1 MVLLSYPPSS
11 LAPDAAL
18 QSLISVSRTRLAR
31 HIMSLNA
38 NSDRVLF
45 HYNGHGVPKP
55 TANGKIWVLNKSG
68 INTIWYQSAVVDWLR
83 VMPTGNGEPER
94 PLIVHVGRL
103 GVEKSLDLLKREDL
117 EKLFSGMPAVFTG
130 TLGGEELSQAY
141 ASGDVFK
148 LSFLGHWDIYKWSG
162 SKMNKLEKP
171 WYQARTN
178 SNFLGR
184 EMACHVTLGR
194 DKAKVISYRII
205 GLAGKLAFKI
215 TDSHGGLVAEVTQKQ
230 LSSGVV
236 LGDDVLSLVV
246 EPQTDHSLV
255 MALVTVYGLMTD
267 KI

>member
-1 MVLLSYPPSS
+1 MAKIYPQTPTCSSYMTSTRETFTIWMKS
-11 LAPDAAL
+11 L
-18 QSLISVSRTRLAR
+18 VFHGNGCTVF
-31 HIMSLNA
+31 
-38 NSDRVLF
+38 NS
-45 HYNGHGVPKP
+45 
-55 TANGKIWVLNKSG
+55 NGKIVYRIDNYDKKSS
-68 INTIWYQSAVVDWLR
+68 NEVYL
-83 VMPTGNGEPER
+83 M
-94 PLIVHVGRL
+94 
-103 GVEKSLDLLKREDL
+103 DLQGKV
-117 EKLFSGMPAVFTG
+117 LFSIRRK
-130 TLGGEELSQAY
+130 
-141 ASGDVFK
+141 K

-215 TDSHGGLVAEVTQKQ
+215 TDSHGGLVAEVKQKQ

-246 EPQTDHSLV
+246 EPRTDHSLV